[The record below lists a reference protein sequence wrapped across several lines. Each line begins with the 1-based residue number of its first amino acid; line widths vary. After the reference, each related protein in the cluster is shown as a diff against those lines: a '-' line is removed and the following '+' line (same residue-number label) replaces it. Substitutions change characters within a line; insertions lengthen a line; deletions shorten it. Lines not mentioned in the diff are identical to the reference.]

1 MAGLFITFEGQEGA
15 GKSTQAKLLHTH
27 LSSLGLDV
35 ILVREP
41 GGTAISEKI
50 RYILK
55 DTANAAIT
63 KETEVLMYIA
73 ARAQLTNE
81 VIYPYLLRGGIVIC
95 DRFTDSTIA
104 YQGFGNKLDI
114 DMLASMS
121 NFATNGLKPHI
132 CFLLKIDPTEG
143 LARKSRIASLDRVEQ
158 KPMSYHMAV
167 KEGYDYLANMDKKR
181 IKVIDAGLSE
191 QEIHRIVCGNLSG
204 LIPNIN

>member
-27 LSSLGLDV
+27 LASCGHDV

-50 RYILK
+50 RNILK
-55 DTANAAIT
+55 DAANAAIS
-63 KETEVLMYIA
+63 KETEVLMYVA
-73 ARAQLTNE
+73 ARAQLSNE
-81 VIYPYLLRGGIVIC
+81 VVSPYLSRGGIVIC
-95 DRFTDSTIA
+95 DRFIDSTIA

-114 DMLASMS
+114 DMLTSMS

-132 CFLLKIDPTEG
+132 SFLLKIDPAEG
-143 LARKSRIASLDRVEQ
+143 LARKSRVEALDRVEQ
-158 KPMSYHMAV
+158 KPLSYHMAV
-167 KEGYDYLANMDKKR
+167 KEGYDYLANMEKDR
-181 IKVIDAGLSE
+181 IKVIDAELPE

-204 LIPNIN
+204 LIQN